1 MKKIKCN
8 RAAEYSALGRLMSS
22 LLKKPVRVLDVET
35 PDKLGYTREG
45 NPITLFVAWSHK
57 LYEEMKLTEYEKKTF
72 RKGTAFHEFGH
83 QKYTNFNYWEYCV
96 KKRPNEEQTL
106 LHQYLNILEDCGI
119 EYFLAKS
126 FTGSIRKSLLF
137 MIKTVYDSQPR
148 LEDIPKSTPLAEYAQ
163 ALLMLGDV
171 GVIKGTFQFPEAK
184 KAFCETAEI
193 FFNATR
199 NPDGR
204 ARVDAGVKIFEM
216 TEYLWRQTADDIKA
230 MQEFLDMLKDLGVSD
245 TSGSGSGENADSGDG
260 EPTEAD
266 KRATATITV
275 IKKSASASGEGEK
288 SEGSASSG
296 EGEEEGETGEDGE
309 DTGSGSSSDKNEGES
324 KAGNGEDESKSGT
337 GNGDDK
343 ADDSGKETDGKGGS
357 GKSDEGKE
365 DKDGSG
371 KGNSD
376 KSSEDEGKDGKTS
389 SSGKEDKK
397 GEESDSSDGKSK
409 RKSSPASDPN
419 TSKSSASDKS
429 SSDSDDGT
437 PAIGECGDGVLSHT
451 EIDWTEYTMTS
462 EDLEA
467 IAKEVET
474 EIQTYEKE
482 SVNDSADKTPLMSAD
497 GIPEIGTCR
506 NTRVT
511 AASDSEELYNSI
523 VAKITPQIRRTV
535 KILRDIFATDRE
547 KTYNST
553 SGKLNT
559 NNLYIQGEYITR
571 NGHIT
576 PNIFRKTESP
586 KNKSNFAVAIAVDES
601 GSMGCRCGSRQRYQ
615 VARETAIAFAEIFNQ
630 LKIPVYIMG
639 FSADEGHYDTTHYH
653 YVTWKN
659 SKFDRYSLLNISNRS
674 DNRDGASIRYLT
686 KILHKKQAKNKLLIV
701 ISDGAPAA
709 YKYSNGDADTAKAVR
724 EASSKFPVLGVSI
737 GNSNEETLAGFYKQ
751 NFLIVKEGDDL
762 FLSLA
767 SKLKK
772 MLK

>member
-8 RAAEYSALGRLMSS
+8 RAAEYSALGRLTSS
-22 LLKKPVRVLDVET
+22 LLKKPVRVLDVEN
-35 PDKLGYTREG
+35 PDDLGYTREG

-57 LYEEMKLTEYEKKTF
+57 LYEKMNLSEYEKKMF

-96 KKRPNEEQTL
+96 KKRPEEEQTL

-119 EYFLAKS
+119 EYFLTKS
-126 FTGSIRKSLLF
+126 FTGTIRKSLLF

-148 LEDIPKSTPLAEYAQ
+148 LEDIPNSTPLGEYSQ

-245 TSGSGSGENADSGDG
+245 TSGSGSGENADTGDG

-266 KRATATITV
+266 KRATNTIT
-275 IKKSASASGEGEK
+275 IMKKSTSASGESGEESK
-288 SEGSASSG
+288 GSASSD
-296 EGEEEGETGEDGE
+296 EGEETGENGE
-309 DTGSGSSSDKNEGES
+309 DEGSGSSSS
-324 KAGNGEDESKSGT
+324 SGEDKGKSGKD
-337 GNGDDK
+337 GDEEGSDG
-343 ADDSGKETDGKGGS
+343 SGKDEGKGSAGGS
-357 GKSDEGKE
+357 GKDEE
-365 DKDGSG
+365 KDEKSG
-371 KGNSD
+371 KGSSG
-376 KSSEDEGKDGKTS
+376 KSSEDKEKDDKTS
-389 SSGKEDKK
+389 SSGKE
-397 GEESDSSDGKSK
+397 GKDDTASGDESK
-409 RKSSPASDPN
+409 RKN
-419 TSKSSASDKS
+419 SSASNANADKSPISDKS
-429 SSDSDDGT
+429 SSDDGT
-437 PAIGECGDGVLSHT
+437 PAIGECGEGVLTHS
-451 EIDWTEYTMTS
+451 EIDWTEYTMTAD
-462 EDLEA
+462 DLDA
-467 IAKEVET
+467 IAKEIENEV
-474 EIQTYEKE
+474 QSYEKE
-482 SVNDSADKTPLMSAD
+482 KLNDSADKTPLMSSD

-511 AASDSEELYNSI
+511 AAPDSETVYNSI
-523 VAKITPQIRRTV
+523 VAKLTPQIRRTV

-547 KTYNST
+547 KVYNAP

-559 NNLYIQGEYITR
+559 NSLYIKGDYITR
-571 NGHIT
+571 NGNIT

-586 KNKSNFAVAIAVDES
+586 KNKSDYAIAIAVDES

-615 VARETAIAFAEIFNQ
+615 VARESAIAFAEIFNQ

-709 YKYSNGDADTAKAVR
+709 YKYSNGEADTAKAVR

-737 GNSNEETLAGFYKQ
+737 GNSNEEVLAGFYKQ